1 VCMHCHSFDL
11 GYKVASGKG
20 ELYSFVVMH
29 HPHVPPFDNPNPIGL
44 VELEEGV
51 RIAAGLVGLT
61 DGVAPQIGQAVQ
73 VEFNMFEGDL
83 TLPQFRLM
91 PMKESS

>member
-1 VCMHCHSFDL
+1 V
-11 GYKVASGKG
+11 
-20 ELYSFVVMH
+20 
-29 HPHVPPFDNPNPIGL
+29 
-44 VELEEGV
+44 GV
-51 RIAAGLVGLT
+51 T